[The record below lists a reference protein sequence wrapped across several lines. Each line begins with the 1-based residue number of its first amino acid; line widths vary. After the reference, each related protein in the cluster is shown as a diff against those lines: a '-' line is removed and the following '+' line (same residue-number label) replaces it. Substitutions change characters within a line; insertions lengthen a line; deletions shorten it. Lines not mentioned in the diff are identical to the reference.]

1 MAYEFKKA
9 PLPARFKIGYSFAI
23 PEFDYILP
31 LTGVDVEFLKERR
44 KEVRYCFEQLAKR
57 IGQINIVTSKGVAE
71 MDTASKLTKYYFYAA
86 KCIENKYLD
95 LTTDRL
101 TRKPTREETES
112 YENHMRE
119 MYRERST

>member
-1 MAYEFKKA
+1 MSYKFKEST
-9 PLPARFKIGYSFAI
+9 LPERFKVKYAFNANR
-23 PEFDYILP
+23 FDYELP

-44 KEVRYCFEQLAKR
+44 EEVRDCFTQLAKR
-57 IGQINIVTSKGVAE
+57 IGQINIVTSTGVSE
-71 MDTASKLTKYYFYAA
+71 MDTAAKLTKYYFYAA

-101 TRKPTREETES
+101 NRPTTEAQEK
-112 YENHMRE
+112 YLRE